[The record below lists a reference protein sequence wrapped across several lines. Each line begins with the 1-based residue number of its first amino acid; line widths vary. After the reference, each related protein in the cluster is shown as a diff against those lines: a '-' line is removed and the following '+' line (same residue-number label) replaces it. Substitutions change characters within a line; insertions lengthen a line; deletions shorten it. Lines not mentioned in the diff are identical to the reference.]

1 MASLVDQIF
10 EQAKLGTSVNP
21 DANPVMQGVAA
32 GQAQQHINLANRQLA
47 MQLAMQPLQMEQQ
60 RQANDLQAL
69 NIQSSLLQRNLRTK
83 GLEAFNQLQQD
94 VHPDLTGG
102 NIDDTLN
109 KVVSYAGNHPV
120 LWGTP
125 EFVAMKDSLFK
136 MKQEADMA
144 KARLEV
150 AGARGTAAQAAMIKA
165 DPASHYNQLAQEAEA
180 AGETALAQQYH
191 ELSGLALAK
200 EKRLDAMQADIHQRN
215 QIRLQQLGASTLRP
229 AERAALAVL
238 QSKLRNIENAPRM
251 KQEDRNAAATML
263 LDDFESKIGKTTTP
277 AVGEPAAAAPP
288 EPPPSANVDA
298 LPAHKQ
304 PAAAAAKVTIE
315 KNGKRFLLPASQL
328 PDALKQGYRRVD

>member
-69 NIQSSLLQRNLRTK
+69 NIQSSLLQRDLRTK

-144 KARLEV
+144 KARI
-150 AGARGTAAQAAMIKA
+150 TAANARMLSAQASQYKGIPEAGRL
-165 DPASHYNQLAQEAEA
+165 YNLAQEAEA
-180 AGETALAQQYH
+180 GGNFEGAAQFYKQSAEAGKKAQSAPVVPVLETYGNEQF
-191 ELSGLALAK
+191 
-200 EKRLDAMQADIHQRN
+200 
-215 QIRLQQLGASTLRP
+215 
-229 AERAALAVL
+229 
-238 QSKLRNIENAPRM
+238 LRNPKTGHLERLNKVVNKAEFIAKNVNKWMTDSGDDADTSAQKLNDFYDKHIQPLVG
-251 KQEDRNAAATML
+251 ATPTM
-263 LDDFESKIGKTTTP
+263 
-277 AVGEPAAAAPP
+277 GEPASPAPP
-288 EPPPSANVDA
+288 ANNSRDP
-298 LPAHKQ
+298 LG
-304 PAAAAAKVTIE
+304 IL
-315 KNGKRFLLPASQL
+315 KR
-328 PDALKQGYRRVD
+328 